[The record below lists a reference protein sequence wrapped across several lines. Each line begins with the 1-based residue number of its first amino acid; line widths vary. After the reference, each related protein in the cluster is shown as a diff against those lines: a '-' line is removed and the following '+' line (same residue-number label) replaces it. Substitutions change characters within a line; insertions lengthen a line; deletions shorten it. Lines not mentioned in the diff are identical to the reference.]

1 MFCVVTVLYRKTH
14 LGTAALE
21 LLYCYY
27 SYKGSVLMIFQTL
40 DWWMSLGGGGALIQI
55 RPLYSQKLSR
65 DTQVRWGY
73 WDALIS
79 VASLTAAIM

>member
-27 SYKGSVLMIFQTL
+27 SYNGSVMIFQTL
-40 DWWMSLGGGGALIQI
+40 DWWMSLGGGG
-55 RPLYSQKLSR
+55 P
-65 DTQVRWGY
+65 
-73 WDALIS
+73 
-79 VASLTAAIM
+79 